1 MCLSL
6 YFTSQHLFVR
16 RPIYLSEHIL
26 GNREVRA
33 HIAHS
38 AHILLIQFREI
49 ALSQKK
55 KKKRLSLFC
64 HSASQVTF
72 TANNLTSWEKKMPQ
86 RKQTNQNIIYNTMN
100 AV

>member
-55 KKKRLSLFC
+55 KKKVVIILSL
-64 HSASQVTF
+64 SV
-72 TANNLTSWEKKMPQ
+72 PGD
-86 RKQTNQNIIYNTMN
+86 IYSK
-100 AV
+100 